1 MASQSRA
8 TRLLILA
15 LALALYL
22 NAPFSTGQSINEQK
36 KAVVFVFGTIHPLN
50 PDKTVLTDLEG
61 NRVAVEI
68 PLGTAFFVDRPDE
81 RRGSSRTDVYLV
93 TAKHV
98 LQDAD
103 GSFLPSVKIRLN
115 LSSPAGD
122 SEFGF
127 ISDIPVTDPEGN
139 LLWFHSENQADDV
152 VAIPLLPDAREF
164 EFTAIPTKMFLDERT
179 LSSGQVMEGDDLYF
193 IGLMEQYYGT
203 KRNYPLVRRGT
214 LALLTDEDIDTPTG
228 RQRVYIAELESWPGN
243 SGSPVFLLGRRDQVS
258 LNRNEFGFL
267 GVIVASF
274 TNNVSVPL
282 SKQQTGPRLEGGDK
296 ANIGMSCI
304 VPATMI
310 AEILDSVPAQQDRD
324 AGIQTVRSISK

>member
-1 MASQSRA
+1 MASQGRV
-8 TRLLILA
+8 TRLSI

-22 NAPFSTGQSINEQK
+22 NAQFSVGQSINEKK

-50 PDKTVLTDLEG
+50 PDKTVLTDREG

-81 RRGSSRTDVYLV
+81 RRGPSCKVVYLV

-98 LQDAD
+98 LQDID

-115 LSSPAGD
+115 LRSPVRD
-122 SEFGF
+122 SGFGF
-127 ISDIPVTDPEGN
+127 IKDIPVADPQGN
-139 LLWFHSENQADDV
+139 LLWLHSGNQADDV
-152 VAIPLLPDAREF
+152 VAIPLLPDARDF
-164 EFTAIPTKMFLDERT
+164 DFTAIPTKTFVNDRT
-179 LSSGQVMEGDDLYF
+179 LNSDQVTEGDELYF
-193 IGLMEQYYGT
+193 IGLMEQYYGAR
-203 KRNYPLVRRGT
+203 KNYPLVRRGT
-214 LALLTDEDIDTPTG
+214 LALLTDEDIETPTG

-243 SGSPVFLLGRRDQVS
+243 SGSPVFLLPRRDDIS
-258 LNRNEFGFL
+258 LNRNDLGFL

-274 TNNVSVPL
+274 TNHVSVPL
-282 SKQQTGPRLEGGDK
+282 SKQQAGTQLEGGDK

-304 VPATMI
+304 VPATTI

-324 AGIQTVRSISK
+324 AGIQTARSVSQ